1 MGKSI
6 LNESDLREILAR
18 LEKLIPE
25 AVPKWG
31 KMSAHE
37 TIVHLADPMRVA
49 LGIRPVAFRRSI
61 ISMWPVKPLIL
72 KYLPFPKNA
81 PTAREFVQGD
91 KGTKPV
97 DFDADMKELLKNIEQ
112 FQTLKGKDDLPLN
125 PVFGKL
131 TADEWASLQWKHI
144 DHHLKQFGL

>member
-18 LEKLIPE
+18 LENLTPE
-25 AVPKWG
+25 TKQKWG

-37 TIVHLADPMRVA
+37 TIVHLSDPMRVA
-49 LGIRPVAFRRSI
+49 LGTRPVAFRKSI
-61 ISMWPVKPLIL
+61 LSMWPMKTLML
-72 KYLPFPKNA
+72 NYLPFPKNA

-97 DFDADMKELLKNIEQ
+97 DFAADMKELLKNIEQ
-112 FQTLKGKDDLPLN
+112 FHTLKDKDELPLN

-131 TADEWASLQWKHI
+131 TAGQWASLQWKHI

>member
-6 LNESDLREILAR
+6 LNESDLGEIMAR
-18 LEKLIPE
+18 LERLTPE
-25 AVPKWG
+25 AVPRWG

-49 LGIRPVAFRRSI
+49 LGIRPVAFRKSFL
-61 ISMWPVKPLIL
+61 SMWPMKSLVLN
-72 KYLPFPKNA
+72 YLPFPKNA

-91 KGTKPV
+91 KGTMPV
-97 DFDADMKELLKNIEQ
+97 DFAADMKELLKNIEQ
-112 FQTLKGKDDLPLN
+112 FQTLNGKEDLPLN